1 MCFCKIEL
9 TEKYK
14 EDEQMKR
21 SISKWLSV
29 ILSLAL
35 VITSVSVYH
44 DKAKAE
50 EVSLADMIASA
61 EYNVALGKTATA
73 FPAAVEGDISRL
85 TDGVT
90 GAQDAQLHV
99 AISQAGWNYNGE
111 SYATIDLG
119 DTYDAST
126 LDKVVVQY
134 RYGTVNQT
142 IASVV
147 GRAYSVQ
154 YSVDGENF
162 TTVATTENTQLDA
175 ERMTIDEVSNVSG
188 AVRYVR
194 IYYPQTAQYGM
205 QVFEIAVLDTDKNL
219 KTSDGETVSVNT
231 ETTSKEDESGP
242 VETTEPE
249 EQDTTKVPVVTD
261 GRRHSQYMYL
271 VSVSTGKIVQIDE
284 ATKVLKANG
293 DISLLDNVEA
303 MPNTA
308 LYYTVAGT
316 DNRFPGYVA
325 LRSPYNNQSVQGQAG
340 GMVATGGNA
349 TAGWEIVK
357 LEMQSDGTIAILST
371 NGDNYVTVDTA
382 DDNKLKPNAKT
393 VGDAQKFNFVLP
405 ANYSEKPAAAEV
417 RVTDRTMDSV
427 TLNFGVA
434 SGLYTGF
441 EIYRA
446 ETEDG
451 EYTKIAEQVSNVYQ
465 DEGLE
470 AGKTYFYKVVTVA
483 EDVKSDFSEIVSAKT
498 LTSPVAAVP
507 TGLDIQYTGKD
518 ITVSW
523 EKAQY
528 ATSYVVYRST
538 GKYSEYT
545 KVGTTDTNSY
555 KDTVTDSVYNY
566 YYKVASVNA
575 DDLESDQS
583 EVVAL
588 DIKLFGDTINLYSPT
603 DDVSVI
609 NKEIKEISDEMMPAA
624 KSEFSKN
631 RYAIAFKPGTY
642 DINTI
647 NVGFYTQVLG
657 LGATPLDVSIKNIN
671 VDSCG
676 GENTLINF
684 WRGVE
689 NLSVMTG
696 KDDSEVKWG
705 TSQAAPLRR
714 MYVQGKLHFD
724 DIGKTASGGYVSDTY
739 TTGQMGSWSQQQ
751 FFVRNSVMTGGWY
764 DGCWNM
770 VFVGCE
776 NAPQNTENWGSATYQ
791 AYTNIE
797 KTEVV
802 REKPF
807 LYLDENGEYQV
818 FVPGV
823 RKDTV
828 GVSWSEENMGEGTS
842 VSIDKFYIAKAATD
856 NADTMNQALAE
867 GKSLILTPGL
877 YNIDKPLKVDNANTV
892 ILGLGLATI
901 TCTNAET
908 AIQVADVDGVSIAG
922 IIAEAGEQ
930 GSESLIE
937 MGSKDSSA
945 DHSSNPSWFSDVY
958 VRVGGYSV
966 GSCEKGIVINSNNV
980 IGDHFWLWRADHGA
994 GAKWDG
1000 SKCDTGL
1007 EVNGDNVNIYGLFC
1021 EHFQKHQT
1029 LWNGENGKMYF
1040 YQSELPY
1047 DVPTQADW
1055 MSNQGT
1061 KNGYASYKV
1070 ADHVQNH
1077 EAYGLGVYEVFIY
1090 TGEKMNLES
1099 AIEVSTGTKVF
1110 HACTNH
1116 LSGDNTNS
1124 GTITHVVNES
1134 GGSVGK
1140 GITQQGAKVGID
1152 YYPKDASVL
1161 KAQLLKTI
1169 NQYKDTEKGT
1179 AEDAV
1184 WEVFEQALKTAN
1196 DVYNNEN
1203 ADESQISK
1211 AQSDLVNAY
1220 NAVEKSKS
1228 EHTPANV
1235 STKKGVGSW
1244 WYAANDPNKDVSV
1257 LKKVGAAW
1265 VYNWGTTK
1273 EIAQKVQNENMEY
1286 VPMIW
1291 GQWDVNDSRI
1301 AELKDGKESG
1311 LYQNLLAFNEPD
1323 LSDQS
1328 NMTVEQ
1334 ALALW
1339 PKLEETGL
1347 RLGSPAGAAAEDA
1360 WVADFMEQAKEKG
1373 YRVDF
1378 LTVHVYQDFTHPD
1391 SVNQLKAALERLYAK
1406 YQIPI
1411 WITEIGNVDV
1421 STQWWGYQLYEPMSH
1436 VNAVKYITDMGNML
1450 ESLDF
1455 VERYAWFVD
1464 HSSNISG
1471 TEYTRLFDVST
1482 NELTAEGEAYK
1493 AIGKADDNPEET
1505 TPGSDETTTLEE
1517 TTPAGGETTTP
1528 EEVTTPNTGNET
1540 TTVSGENKTTTKA
1553 PGKVKR
1559 PARVKIKKVTSPKK
1573 RRIKIR
1579 LKKVTGATG
1588 YKIQISLSKKFKKAK
1603 KYKTKTYYTKKAK
1616 FIIKKK
1622 LKSKKRYYVRVKAY
1636 KLVNG
1641 KKLYSKKWSKRKK
1654 VKVK

>member
-1 MCFCKIEL
+1 
-9 TEKYK
+9 
-14 EDEQMKR
+14 MKQKL
-21 SISKWLSV
+21 SKWIAV
-29 ILSLAL
+29 ILSCAL
-35 VITSVSVYH
+35 VITSFSVHH
-44 DKAKAE
+44 DRTNAE
-50 EVSLADMIASA
+50 ELTLAAMIASA
-61 EYNVALGKTATA
+61 EYNVALGKNATA
-73 FPAAVEGDISRL
+73 YPAAVEGDISRL
-85 TDGVT
+85 TDGVL
-90 GAQDAQLHV
+90 GAQDAAIHV
-99 AISQAGWNYNGE
+99 AVSNSGWNYYDE
-111 SYATIDLG
+111 SYAAIDLG

-126 LDKVVVQY
+126 IDKIVVQY

-147 GRAYSVQ
+147 GKSYSIQ
-154 YSVDGENF
+154 YSTDGEQF
-162 TTVATTENTQLDA
+162 VTVSTTDDTQLDE
-175 ERMTIDEVSNVSG
+175 ERMTVDEVSDVTG

-194 IYYPQTAQYGM
+194 IYYPQTSQYGM
-205 QVFEIAVLDTDKNL
+205 QILEIAVLDTDKNL
-219 KTSDGETVSVNT
+219 KTTTGETISINQ
-231 ETTSKEDESGP
+231 ETTD
-242 VETTEPE
+242 PE
-249 EQDTTKVPVVTD
+249 ESESVEDTKTEEEENTTKETVVTD

-271 VSVSTGKIVQIDE
+271 VSVMTGKIVRIDE
-284 ATKVLKANG
+284 TTKVLKADG
-293 DISLLDNVEA
+293 DISLLDDIESL
-303 MPNTA
+303 PNNA

-316 DNRFPGYVA
+316 DERFPGYVA
-325 LRSPYNNQSVQGQAG
+325 LRSPYNNQSIQGQAG
-340 GMVATGGNA
+340 GMVATGGSA

-357 LEMQSDGTIAILST
+357 LEMQPDGTIAILST
-371 NGDNYVTVDTA
+371 NGDNYVTVDTE
-382 DDNKLKPNAKT
+382 DENKLKPTAKT
-393 VGDAQKFNFVLP
+393 VGEAQKFNFVLP
-405 ANYSEKPAAAEV
+405 ANYNEIPEIANVTVSE
-417 RVTDRTMDSV
+417 RTMDSI
-427 TLNFGVA
+427 TLNMDVS

-446 ETEDG
+446 ETEEG
-451 EYTKIAEQVSNVYQ
+451 EYVKIHEQVSNVYT
-465 DEGLE
+465 DKNLE

-483 EDVKSDFSEIVSAKT
+483 EDIQSDFSKTVSAKT
-498 LTSPVAAVP
+498 LTSPRAEAP
-507 TGLDIQYTGKD
+507 IGLDIQYADKD
-518 ITVSW
+518 ITISW
-523 EKAQY
+523 NKTEY
-528 ATSYVVYRST
+528 ATSYIVYRST

-545 KVGTTDTNSY
+545 KIGTTDTNSY

-566 YYKVASVNA
+566 YYKVVSVNA
-575 DDLESDQS
+575 DDLESEQS
-583 EVVAL
+583 EAIAL
-588 DIKLFGDTINLYSPT
+588 DIKLFGDTIHLYSPT
-603 DDVSVI
+603 DDVSII
-609 NKEIKEISDEMMPAA
+609 NKEIKAISDEMMPAA
-624 KSEFSKN
+624 KSEFSEN
-631 RYAIAFKPGTY
+631 RYAIAFKPGSY

-696 KDDSEVKWG
+696 QDNAEVKWG

-770 VFVGCE
+770 LFVGCE
-776 NAPQNTENWGSATYQ
+776 NAPDTTEDWASATYQ
-791 AYTNIE
+791 SYTNIE

-807 LYLDENGEYQV
+807 LYLDDNGEYQV

-823 RKDTV
+823 RKNTT
-828 GVSWSEENMGEGTS
+828 GVSWSEDNMGEGTS
-842 VSIDKFYIAKAATD
+842 ISIDQFYIAKADTD

-867 GKSLILTPGL
+867 GRSLILTPGL
-877 YNIDKPLKVDNANTV
+877 YNIDKPLKVDNPNTI

-901 TCTNAET
+901 TCTNVDT
-908 AIQVADVDGVSIAG
+908 AIKVADVDGVSIAG

-937 MGSKDSSA
+937 MGSKESSA

-994 GAKWDG
+994 GAEWNG
-1000 SKCDTGL
+1000 AKCDTGL
-1007 EVNGDNVNIYGLFC
+1007 EVNGDNVTVYGLFC
-1021 EHFQKHQT
+1021 EHFQKYQT

-1047 DVPTQADW
+1047 DVPTQSDW
-1055 MSNQGT
+1055 MSHDGT
-1061 KNGYASYKV
+1061 QNGYASYKV
-1070 ADHVQNH
+1070 ADNVENH
-1077 EAYGLGVYEVFIY
+1077 EANGLGVYEVFIY
-1090 TGEKMNLES
+1090 TGEKMNLKS
-1099 AIEVSTGTKVF
+1099 AIEVSAGTKVF

-1124 GTITHVVNES
+1124 GTVTYVVNES
-1134 GGSVGK
+1134 GSSVGK
-1140 GITQQGAKVGID
+1140 GITQQGAKVGIN
-1152 YYPKDASVL
+1152 YYPEDLNTL

-1169 NQYKDTEKGT
+1169 DQYKDTEQGV
-1179 AEDAV
+1179 AEEDV
-1184 WEVFEQALKTAN
+1184 WEAFEQALQNAHYIYN
-1196 DVYNNEN
+1196 DEE
-1203 ADESQISK
+1203 AEESQIIK
-1211 AQSDLVNAY
+1211 AQADLINAY
-1220 NAVEKSKS
+1220 NAVEESKNRN
-1228 EHTPANV
+1228 TPPSISA
-1235 STKKGVGSW
+1235 KKGVASW
-1244 WYAANDPNKDVSV
+1244 WYAANDPNLDVSI
-1257 LKKVGAAW
+1257 LNKVGASW

-1273 EIAQKVQNENMEY
+1273 EVAQKAQNENIEY
-1286 VPMIW
+1286 VPMVW
-1291 GQWDVNDSRI
+1291 GSWDVTDSKI
-1301 AELKDGKESG
+1301 IELKEGKESG

-1334 ALALW
+1334 ALELW

-1360 WVADFMEQAKEKG
+1360 WVEDFMEQAKEKG

-1391 SVNQLKAALERLYAK
+1391 SVKQLKAALERLYAK

-1421 STQWWGYQLYEPMSH
+1421 STQWWGYSLYEPMSH
-1436 VNAVKYITDMGNML
+1436 VNAAKYIADMGEML

-1464 HSSNISG
+1464 HSSNTSG
-1471 TEYTRLFDVST
+1471 TEYTRLFDIST
-1482 NELTAEGEAYK
+1482 NELTPEGEAYK
-1493 AIGKADDNPEET
+1493 VIGKADDKPEET
-1505 TPGSDETTTLEE
+1505 SSDS
-1517 TTPAGGETTTP
+1517 GGTTTP
-1528 EEVTTPNTGNET
+1528 EEVTTSDDGSET
-1540 TTVSGENKTTTKA
+1540 TRTLGEATTVSGKDKTTTKA
-1553 PGKVKR
+1553 LVKVKR

-1579 LKKVTGATG
+1579 LKKVKGATG
-1588 YKIQISLSKKFKKAK
+1588 YKIQISLNRKFKKAK
-1603 KYKTKTYYTKKAK
+1603 KYKTKTYYTKKWK

-1622 LKSKKRYYVRVKAY
+1622 LKSKKKYYIRVKAY
-1636 KLVNG
+1636 RILNG
-1641 KKLYSKKWSKRKK
+1641 KKLYSRKWSRRKK
-1654 VKVK
+1654 IKVK

>member
-1 MCFCKIEL
+1 
-9 TEKYK
+9 
-14 EDEQMKR
+14 MKKK
-21 SISKWLSV
+21 ISKWIAV

-44 DKAKAE
+44 NKTKAE
-50 EVSLADMIASA
+50 EVSLADMIANA

-73 FPAAVEGDISRL
+73 YPAAVEG
-85 TDGVT
+85 
-90 GAQDAQLHV
+90 
-99 AISQAGWNYNGE
+99 N
-111 SYATIDLG
+111 
-119 DTYDAST
+119 
-126 LDKVVVQY
+126 
-134 RYGTVNQT
+134 
-142 IASVV
+142 
-147 GRAYSVQ
+147 
-154 YSVDGENF
+154 
-162 TTVATTENTQLDA
+162 
-175 ERMTIDEVSNVSG
+175 
-188 AVRYVR
+188 
-194 IYYPQTAQYGM
+194 
-205 QVFEIAVLDTDKNL
+205 
-219 KTSDGETVSVNT
+219 
-231 ETTSKEDESGP
+231 
-242 VETTEPE
+242 
-249 EQDTTKVPVVTD
+249 TTKTPIVTD

-284 ATKVLKANG
+284 ATKVLKASG
-293 DISLLDNVEA
+293 DISLLDNVET

-325 LRSPYNNQSVQGQAG
+325 LRSPYNNQSIQGQAS
-340 GMVATGGNA
+340 GMVATGGSA

-357 LEMQSDGTIAILST
+357 LEMQADGTIAILST

-393 VGDAQKFNFVLP
+393 VGDAQKFQFVLP
-405 ANYSEKPAAAEV
+405 ANYSEKPAVAEV
-417 RVTDRTMDSV
+417 KVAEKTMDSI
-427 TLNFGVA
+427 TLNFNVA

-451 EYTKIAEQVSNVYQ
+451 AYTKIAEQVSNVYK
-465 DEGLE
+465 DESLE

-483 EDVKSDFSEIVSAKT
+483 EDVKSDFSEIASAKT
-498 LTSPVAAVP
+498 LTSPIAAVP
-507 TGLDIQYTGKD
+507 TGLDIQYTGKE

-555 KDTVTDSVYNY
+555 QDTVTDSVYNY
-566 YYKVASVNA
+566 YYKVVSVNA
-575 DDLESDQS
+575 DGLESEQS
-583 EVVAL
+583 EAIAL

-624 KSEFSKN
+624 KSEFSKH

-657 LGATPLDVSIKNIN
+657 LGATPLDVSVKNIN

-684 WRGVE
+684 WRGAE

-776 NAPQNTENWGSATYQ
+776 NAPQTTENWGNTTYQ

-818 FVPGV
+818 FIPGV

-828 GVSWSEENMGEGTS
+828 GVSWSKDNMGEGTS
-842 VSIDKFYIAKAATD
+842 VSIDKFYIAKAAID

-945 DHSSNPSWFSDVY
+945 DHSNNPSWFSDVY
-958 VRVGGYSV
+958 VRVGGHSV

-1000 SKCDTGL
+1000 AKCDTGL
-1007 EVNGDNVNIYGLFC
+1007 EVNGDNVNVYGLFC

-1047 DVPTQADW
+1047 DVPVQAEW
-1055 MSNQGT
+1055 MSNHGT

-1070 ADHVQNH
+1070 ADQVQNH

-1099 AIEVSTGTKVF
+1099 AIEVSAGTKVF

-1152 YYPKDASVL
+1152 YYP
-1161 KAQLLKTI
+1161 
-1169 NQYKDTEKGT
+1169 
-1179 AEDAV
+1179 EDAK
-1184 WEVFEQALKTAN
+1184 EVN
-1196 DVYNNEN
+1196 P
-1203 ADESQISK
+1203 SI
-1211 AQSDLVNAY
+1211 
-1220 NAVEKSKS
+1220 
-1228 EHTPANV
+1228 
-1235 STKKGVGSW
+1235 KKGVGSW
-1244 WYAANDPNKDVSV
+1244 WYAANDPNKNVSV
-1257 LKKVGAAW
+1257 LKKVGASW
-1265 VYNWGTTK
+1265 IYNWGTTK
-1273 EIAQKVQNENMEY
+1273 EIAQKAQNETMEY

-1301 AELKDGKESG
+1301 TELKEGKESG
-1311 LYQNLLAFNEPD
+1311 LYKNLLAFNEPD

-1328 NMTVEQ
+1328 NMTVEK
-1334 ALALW
+1334 ALELW

-1347 RLGSPAGAAAEDA
+1347 RLGSPAGAAVEDA
-1360 WVADFMEQAKEKG
+1360 WVEDFMKQAKEKG

-1493 AIGKADDNPEET
+1493 AIGKAEDKLEET
-1505 TPGSDETTTLEE
+1505 TPGSGETTTPEE
-1517 TTPAGGETTTP
+1517 VTTPAGGETTTP
-1528 EEVTTPNTGNET
+1528 EEVTTPNTGSET
-1540 TTVSGENKTTTKA
+1540 TTVSGGNGTTTQA
-1553 PGKVKR
+1553 TVKVKR

-1579 LKKVTGATG
+1579 LKKVMGATG

-1636 KLVNG
+1636 KIVNG

>member
-1 MCFCKIEL
+1 
-9 TEKYK
+9 
-14 EDEQMKR
+14 MKKK
-21 SISKWLSV
+21 ISKLIAV

-35 VITSVSVYH
+35 VITSFSIYH
-44 DKAKAE
+44 DKTNAE
-50 EVSLADMIASA
+50 EVSLAEMIAST
-61 EYNVALGKTATA
+61 EYNVALNKQAA
-73 FPAAVEGDISRL
+73 AYPEAVEGDISRL
-85 TDGVT
+85 TDGVL
-90 GAQDAQLHV
+90 GAQDA
-99 AISQAGWNYNGE
+99 AIQVTISKQGWNYNEE

-147 GRAYSVQ
+147 GRTYSVQ
-154 YSVDGENF
+154 YSVDGKNF
-162 TTVATTENTQLDA
+162 TTVAQRENTQLNE
-175 ERMTIDEVSNVSG
+175 ERMTIDDVSNVSG

-194 IYYPQTAQYGM
+194 IYYPQTPQYGM
-205 QVFEIAVLDTDKNL
+205 QILEIAVLDTDKDL
-219 KTSDGETVSVNT
+219 KTSDGETVSINPQ
-231 ETTSKEDESGP
+231 ETTSKEDSSKP
-242 VETTEPE
+242 VETTGEKEP
-249 EQDTTKVPVVTD
+249 DTTKVPVETD

-271 VSVSTGKIVQIDE
+271 VSVSTGKVVQIDE

-293 DISLLDNVEA
+293 DISLLADVEA
-303 MPNTA
+303 MPNSA

-325 LRSPYNNQSVQGQAG
+325 LRSPYNNQSIQGQAS

-371 NGDNYVTVDTA
+371 NGDNYVTVDTT
-382 DDNKLKPNAKT
+382 DDNKLKPNSKT
-393 VGDAQKFNFVLP
+393 VGDAQKFKFVLP
-405 ANYSEKPAAAEV
+405 VNYSEKPAEAEV
-417 RVTDRTMDSV
+417 AVAERTMDSV
-427 TLNFGVA
+427 TLKLNVS

-446 ETEDG
+446 DSEDG
-451 EYTKIAEQVSNVYQ
+451 EYTKVSEQVSNIYK
-465 DEGLE
+465 DEGLD

-483 EDVKSDFSEIVSAKT
+483 EDVKSDFSEIVRAKT
-498 LTSPVAAVP
+498 LTSPMAAVP
-507 TGLDIQYTGKD
+507 TGLDIQYTGKE

-528 ATSYVVYRST
+528 AASYIVYRST

-566 YYKVASVNA
+566 YYKIVSVNA
-575 DDLESDQS
+575 DDLESEQS
-583 EVVAL
+583 EAMAL

-609 NKEIKEISDEMMPAA
+609 NKEIKAISDEMMPAA
-624 KSEFSKN
+624 KSEFSEN
-631 RYAIAFKPGTY
+631 RYAIAFKPGAY

-696 KDDSEVKWG
+696 KDDAEVKWG

-770 VFVGCE
+770 VFVGCK
-776 NAPQNTENWGSATYQ
+776 NAPQTTENWGDATYQ
-791 AYTNIE
+791 SYTNIE

-828 GVSWSEENMGEGTS
+828 GVSWSENNIGEGTS
-842 VSIDKFYIAKAATD
+842 VSIDKFYIAKADTD

-867 GKSLILTPGL
+867 GKNLILTPGL
-877 YNIDKPLKVDNANTV
+877 YNIDKPLRVDNANTI

-901 TCTNAET
+901 TCTNEDT
-908 AIQVADVDGVSIAG
+908 AIKVADVDGVSIAG
-922 IIAEAGEQ
+922 IIAEAGQ
-930 GSESLIE
+930 PGSKSLIE
-937 MGSKDSSA
+937 MGNEDSSA

-1000 SKCDTGL
+1000 AKCDTGL
-1007 EVNGDNVNIYGLFC
+1007 EVNGDNVNVYGLFC

-1029 LWNGENGKMYF
+1029 VWNGENGKMYF

-1047 DVPTQADW
+1047 DVPTQAEW
-1055 MSNQGT
+1055 MSNNGA

-1070 ADHVQNH
+1070 ADYVQNH

-1090 TGEKMNLES
+1090 TGEKMNLAS
-1099 AIEVSTGTKVF
+1099 AIEVSAGTKVF

-1116 LSGDNTNS
+1116 LSGDNTKS
-1124 GTITHVVNES
+1124 GTITHVVNET

-1152 YYPKDASVL
+1152 YYPEDASVL

-1179 AEDAV
+1179 AEDTV
-1184 WEVFEQALKTAN
+1184 WEKFEQALKDAN
-1196 DVYNNEN
+1196 DVYNDDN

-1211 AQSDLVNAY
+1211 AQSGLVNAY

-1228 EHTPANV
+1228 ENTPASV
-1235 STKKGVGSW
+1235 STKKGVASW

-1257 LKKVGAAW
+1257 LKKVGTSW

-1273 EIAQKVQNENMEY
+1273 EIAQKAQNENIEY
-1286 VPMIW
+1286 VPMLW
-1291 GQWDVNDSRI
+1291 GQWDVSDSKI
-1301 AELKDGKESG
+1301 AELKEGKENG
-1311 LYQNLLAFNEPD
+1311 LYKNLLAFNEPD

-1328 NMTVEQ
+1328 NMTVEK
-1334 ALALW
+1334 ALELW
-1339 PKLEETGL
+1339 PRLEETGL

-1360 WVADFMEQAKEKG
+1360 WVADFMEKAKEKG

-1378 LTVHVYQDFTHPD
+1378 LTVHVYQDFTHPE

-1450 ESLDF
+1450 ESLNF
-1455 VERYAWFVD
+1455 VERYSWFVD
-1464 HSSNISG
+1464 YSSNITG

-1482 NELTAEGEAYK
+1482 NELTLEGEAYK
-1493 AIGKADDNPEET
+1493 TIGKADDKPI
-1505 TPGSDETTTLEE
+1505 ETTT
-1517 TTPAGGETTTP
+1517 PASETTTP
-1528 EEVTTPNTGNET
+1528 EEVTTPDTASET
-1540 TTVSGENKTTTKA
+1540 TTPEEVTTPDTGSETTTADGVTTKVSDDDKVITKA
-1553 PGKVKR
+1553 PTNVKR

-1579 LKKVTGATG
+1579 LKKVTGAKG
-1588 YKIQISLSKKFKKAK
+1588 YKIQISLSKKFKNGK
-1603 KYKTKTYYTKKAK
+1603 KYKTKTYYTKKLK

-1622 LKSKKRYYVRVKAY
+1622 LISKKRYYVRVKAY
-1636 KLVNG
+1636 KLVKG
-1641 KKLYSKKWSKRKK
+1641 KKFYSRKWSKRKK
-1654 VKVK
+1654 IKLK

>member
-1 MCFCKIEL
+1 
-9 TEKYK
+9 
-14 EDEQMKR
+14 MKKG
-21 SISKWLSV
+21 ISKFIAV

-44 DKAKAE
+44 DK
-50 EVSLADMIASA
+50 
-61 EYNVALGKTATA
+61 T
-73 FPAAVEGDISRL
+73 
-85 TDGVT
+85 
-90 GAQDAQLHV
+90 
-99 AISQAGWNYNGE
+99 
-111 SYATIDLG
+111 
-119 DTYDAST
+119 
-126 LDKVVVQY
+126 
-134 RYGTVNQT
+134 
-142 IASVV
+142 
-147 GRAYSVQ
+147 
-154 YSVDGENF
+154 
-162 TTVATTENTQLDA
+162 
-175 ERMTIDEVSNVSG
+175 
-188 AVRYVR
+188 
-194 IYYPQTAQYGM
+194 
-205 QVFEIAVLDTDKNL
+205 
-219 KTSDGETVSVNT
+219 
-231 ETTSKEDESGP
+231 
-242 VETTEPE
+242 
-249 EQDTTKVPVVTD
+249 
-261 GRRHSQYMYL
+261 
-271 VSVSTGKIVQIDE
+271 
-284 ATKVLKANG
+284 
-293 DISLLDNVEA
+293 
-303 MPNTA
+303 
-308 LYYTVAGT
+308 
-316 DNRFPGYVA
+316 
-325 LRSPYNNQSVQGQAG
+325 
-340 GMVATGGNA
+340 
-349 TAGWEIVK
+349 
-357 LEMQSDGTIAILST
+357 
-371 NGDNYVTVDTA
+371 
-382 DDNKLKPNAKT
+382 NAKM
-393 VGDAQKFNFVLP
+393 
-405 ANYSEKPAAAEV
+405 
-417 RVTDRTMDSV
+417 R
-427 TLNFGVA
+427 
-434 SGLYTGF
+434 
-441 EIYRA
+441 
-446 ETEDG
+446 
-451 EYTKIAEQVSNVYQ
+451 
-465 DEGLE
+465 
-470 AGKTYFYKVVTVA
+470 
-483 EDVKSDFSEIVSAKT
+483 
-498 LTSPVAAVP
+498 TSPMAAVP
-507 TGLDIQYTGKD
+507 TGLDIQHTGKD

-523 EKAQY
+523 EKAEY
-528 ATSYVVYRST
+528 ATSYIVYRST

-566 YYKVASVNA
+566 YYKVVSVNA
-575 DDLESDQS
+575 DDLESEQS
-583 EVVAL
+583 EAMAL

-609 NKEIKEISDEMMPAA
+609 NKEIKAISDEMMPAA

-631 RYAIAFKPGTY
+631 RYAIAFKPGAY

-696 KDDSEVKWG
+696 KDDAEVKWG

-751 FFVRNSVMTGGWY
+751 FFVRNSMMTDGWY

-776 NAPQNTENWGSATYQ
+776 NAPQTTENWGSATYQ
-791 AYTNIE
+791 SYTNIE
-797 KTEVV
+797 KTEIV

-823 RKDTV
+823 RKDAV
-828 GVSWSEENMGEGTS
+828 GVSWSENNMGEGSS

-877 YNIDKPLKVDNANTV
+877 YNIDKPLKVDNANTI

-901 TCTNAET
+901 TCTNEDT
-908 AIQVADVDGVSIAG
+908 AIKVADVDGVSIAG
-922 IIAEAGEQ
+922 IIAEAGQ
-930 GSESLIE
+930 SGSESLIE
-937 MGSKDSSA
+937 MGSKDASA
-945 DHSSNPSWFSDVY
+945 NHSSNPSWFSDVY

-1000 SKCDTGL
+1000 AKCDTGL
-1007 EVNGDNVNIYGLFC
+1007 EVNGDNVNVYGLFC

-1029 LWNGENGKMYF
+1029 LWNGENSKMYF

-1055 MSNQGT
+1055 MSHDGT
-1061 KNGYASYKV
+1061 KNGFASYKV
-1070 ADHVQNH
+1070 ADHVEKH
-1077 EAYGLGVYEVFIY
+1077 EAFGLGVYEVFIY

-1099 AIEVSTGTKVF
+1099 AIEVSAGTKVF

-1152 YYPKDASVL
+1152 YYP
-1161 KAQLLKTI
+1161 
-1169 NQYKDTEKGT
+1169 
-1179 AEDAV
+1179 EDA
-1184 WEVFEQALKTAN
+1184 K
-1196 DVYNNEN
+1196 D
-1203 ADESQISK
+1203 D
-1211 AQSDLVNAY
+1211 
-1220 NAVEKSKS
+1220 
-1228 EHTPANV
+1228 TPV
-1235 STKKGVGSW
+1235 GESTKKGVASW

-1257 LKKVGAAW
+1257 LKKVGTSW

-1273 EIAQKVQNENMEY
+1273 EIAQKAQNEDIEY
-1286 VPMIW
+1286 VPMVW
-1291 GQWDVNDSRI
+1291 GSWDVNDSKM
-1301 AELKDGKESG
+1301 AELKEGKESG
-1311 LYQNLLAFNEPD
+1311 LYKNLLAFNEPD

-1334 ALALW
+1334 ALELW

-1360 WVADFMEQAKEKG
+1360 WVADFMEKAKEKG

-1378 LTVHVYQDFTHPD
+1378 LTVHVYQDFTHPQ

-1436 VNAVKYITDMGNML
+1436 VNAAKYITEMGNML

-1455 VERYAWFVD
+1455 VERYSWFVD
-1464 HSSNISG
+1464 HSSNTSG

-1482 NELTAEGEAYK
+1482 NELTPEGEAYK
-1493 AIGKADDNPEET
+1493 AIGKTDDKPVET
-1505 TPGSDETTTLEE
+1505 TTSGSDETT
-1517 TTPAGGETTTP
+1517 AP
-1528 EEVTTPNTGNET
+1528 EEVTTPNTGGKT
-1540 TTVSGENKTTTKA
+1540 TTSGSETTKA
-1553 PGKVKR
+1553 PSGDKITTKAPVSVKR
-1559 PARVKIKKVTSPKK
+1559 PARVKIKKVRSPKK

-1579 LKKVTGATG
+1579 LKKVTGAKG
-1588 YKIQISLSKKFKKAK
+1588 YKIQISLSKKFKKGK
-1603 KYKTKTYYTKKAK
+1603 KYKTKTYYTKKLK

-1622 LKSKKRYYVRVKAY
+1622 LKSKKRYYVRIKAY

-1654 VKVK
+1654 IKIK

>member
-1 MCFCKIEL
+1 
-9 TEKYK
+9 
-14 EDEQMKR
+14 MKKK
-21 SISKWLSV
+21 ISKLVAV

-35 VITSVSVYH
+35 VVTSASVYH
-44 DKAKAE
+44 AKTNAE
-50 EVSLADMIASA
+50 EVSLAEMIAST
-61 EYNVALGKTATA
+61 EYNVALGKEAA
-73 FPAAVEGDISRL
+73 AYPAAVEGEVSRL
-85 TDGVT
+85 TDGVL
-90 GAQDAQLHV
+90 GAQDAAIHV
-99 AISQAGWNYNGE
+99 SISKAGFNYYEE

-126 LDKVVVQY
+126 LEKVVVQY

-147 GRAYSVQ
+147 GKTYSVQ

-162 TTVATTENTQLDA
+162 TTVATTENTQLDE
-175 ERMTIDEVSNVSG
+175 ERMTIDDVSNVSG

-194 IYYPQTAQYGM
+194 IYYPQTSQYGM
-205 QVFEIAVLDTDKNL
+205 QVLEAAVLDTDKDL
-219 KTSDGETVSVNT
+219 KTSDGETVSVNQ
-231 ETTSKEDESGP
+231 ETTSKQEESKP
-242 VETTEPE
+242 VETTKTE
-249 EQDTTKVPVVTD
+249 ESDTTKTPVVTD

-271 VSVSTGKIVQIDE
+271 VSVSTGKVVQIDE
-284 ATKVLKANG
+284 ASKVLKANG
-293 DISLLDNVEA
+293 DISLLDDVEA
-303 MPNTA
+303 LPNTA
-308 LYYTVAGT
+308 LYYTVPGT
-316 DNRFPGYVA
+316 DNRFEGYVA
-325 LRSPYNNQSVQGQAG
+325 LRSPYNNQSIQGQAG

-357 LEMQSDGTIAILST
+357 LEMQPDGTIAILST

-382 DDNKLKPNAKT
+382 DDNKLKPNSKT

-405 ANYSEKPAAAEV
+405 ANYSEKPEVAEV
-417 RVTDRTMDSV
+417 SVSERTMDSV
-427 TLNFGVA
+427 TLQLNVS
-434 SGLYTGF
+434 SGLYTAF
-441 EIYRA
+441 EIYRS
-446 ETEDG
+446 ETEKG
-451 EYTKIAEQVSNVYQ
+451 EYIKVAEQVSNMYK
-465 DEGLE
+465 DEGLD
-470 AGKTYFYKVVTVA
+470 AGKTYFYKAVTVA
-483 EDVKSDFSEIVSAKT
+483 EDVKSDFSAVTSAKT
-498 LTSPVAAVP
+498 LTSPMAAVP
-507 TGLDIQYTGKD
+507 TGLDIQYTEKD

-523 EKAQY
+523 DEAQY
-528 ATSYVVYRST
+528 ATSYIVYRST

-555 KDTVTDSVYNY
+555 KDTVKDSVYNY
-566 YYKVASVNA
+566 YYKIVSVNA
-575 DDLESDQS
+575 DDLESEQS
-583 EVVAL
+583 EAVSL

-631 RYAIAFKPGTY
+631 RYAIAFKPGAY
-642 DINTI
+642 NINTI

-657 LGATPLDVSIKNIN
+657 LGATPLDVSIKGIN

-689 NLSVMTG
+689 NLSIMTG
-696 KDDSEVKWG
+696 KDDAEVKWG

-751 FFVRNSVMTGGWY
+751 FFVRNSSITGGWY

-776 NAPQNTENWGSATYQ
+776 NAPQTTENWGSATYQ
-791 AYTNIE
+791 SYTNIE
-797 KTEVV
+797 KTEIV

-807 LYLDENGEYQV
+807 LYLDDNGEYQV

-823 RKDTV
+823 RKNAV
-828 GVSWSEENMGEGTS
+828 GVSWSENNMGEGTS
-842 VSIDKFYIAKAATD
+842 ISIDNFYIAKADTD
-856 NADTMNQALAE
+856 NADTMNKALAE

-877 YNIDKPLKVDNANTV
+877 YNIDKPLKVENANTI

-901 TCTNAET
+901 TCTNADT

-922 IIAEAGEQ
+922 IIAEAGEP

-937 MGSKDSSA
+937 MGDKDSSA
-945 DHSSNPSWFSDVY
+945 DHSNNPSWFSDVY

-1000 SKCDTGL
+1000 AKCDTGL
-1007 EVNGDNVNIYGLFC
+1007 EVNGDNVNVYGLFC

-1029 LWNGENGKMYF
+1029 IWNGENGKMYF

-1047 DVPTQADW
+1047 DVPTQAEW
-1055 MSNQGT
+1055 MSNNGT

-1070 ADHVQNH
+1070 ADHVQSH

-1090 TGEKMNLES
+1090 TGEKMNLAS
-1099 AIEVSTGTKVF
+1099 AIEVSSGTKVF

-1116 LSGDNTNS
+1116 LSGDNTKS

-1152 YYPKDASVL
+1152 YYPEDASVL
-1161 KAQLLKTI
+1161 KTQLLKTI
-1169 NQYKDTEKGT
+1169 NQYKDTEKGS
-1179 AEDAV
+1179 AEDTV
-1184 WEVFEQALKTAN
+1184 WNMFKQALKKAN
-1196 DVYNNEN
+1196 DVYNNDN
-1203 ADESQISK
+1203 ADESEISK
-1211 AQSDLVNAY
+1211 AQSDLVKAY
-1220 NAVEKSKS
+1220 NEVEKSKN
-1228 EHTPANV
+1228 EHTPASV
-1235 STKKGVGSW
+1235 STKKGVASW

-1257 LKKVGAAW
+1257 LKKVGTSW

-1273 EIAQKVQNENMEY
+1273 EIAQKAQNSGMEY

-1291 GQWDVNDSRI
+1291 GQWDVNDSKI
-1301 AELKDGKESG
+1301 AELKEGKESG
-1311 LYQNLLAFNEPD
+1311 LYKNLLAFNEPD

-1334 ALALW
+1334 ALQLW

-1360 WVADFMEQAKEKG
+1360 WVADFMEKAKEKG

-1378 LTVHVYQDFTHPD
+1378 LTVHVYQDFTHPE

-1436 VNAVKYITDMGNML
+1436 TNATKYITEMGNML
-1450 ESLDF
+1450 ESLEF
-1455 VERYAWFVD
+1455 VERYSWFVD

-1482 NELTAEGEAYK
+1482 NELTPEGEAYK
-1493 AIGKADDNPEET
+1493 AIGKADDKPV
-1505 TPGSDETTTLEE
+1505 ETTT
-1517 TTPAGGETTTP
+1517 PDSGETTTP
-1528 EEVTTPNTGNET
+1528 EEITTPNTGGET
-1540 TTVSGENKTTTKA
+1540 TKINGETTKMPDGDKVTTKA
-1553 PGKVKR
+1553 PVNVKR

-1573 RRIKIR
+1573 RRVKIR

-1588 YKIQISLSKKFKKAK
+1588 YKIQISLSKKFKKGK
-1603 KYKTKTYYTKKAK
+1603 KYKTKTYYTKKLK

-1654 VKVK
+1654 IKVK

>member
-1 MCFCKIEL
+1 
-9 TEKYK
+9 
-14 EDEQMKR
+14 MKNK
-21 SISKWLSV
+21 ISKLIAV

-35 VITSVSVYH
+35 VVTSISVYH
-44 DKAKAE
+44 DKTNAE
-50 EVSLADMIASA
+50 ETSLADMIASA
-61 EYNVALGKTATA
+61 EYNVVLNKQSTAY
-73 FPAAVEGDISRL
+73 PAAVEGDLSRL
-85 TDGVT
+85 TDGVL
-90 GAQDAQLHV
+90 GAQDA
-99 AISQAGWNYNGE
+99 AIQVTISKQGWNYNEE

-126 LDKVVVQY
+126 IDKVVVQY

-147 GRAYSVQ
+147 GRPYSVQ

-162 TTVATTENTQLDA
+162 TTVAERENTQLDE
-175 ERMTIDEVSNVSG
+175 ERMTIDDVSNVSG

-194 IYYPQTAQYGM
+194 IYYPQTPQYGM
-205 QVFEIAVLDTDKNL
+205 QILEAAVLDTDKDL
-219 KTSDGETVSVNT
+219 KTSDGETVSVNQ
-231 ETTSKEDESGP
+231 ETTSKEDESKP
-242 VETTEPE
+242 IETTKTEEP
-249 EQDTTKVPVVTD
+249 DTTKTPIVTD

-271 VSVSTGKIVQIDE
+271 VSVSTGKVVQIDE

-293 DISLLDNVEA
+293 DISLLDDVEA
-303 MPNTA
+303 MPNSA
-308 LYYTVAGT
+308 LYYTAAGT

-325 LRSPYNNQSVQGQAG
+325 LRSPYNNQSVQGQAS

-371 NGDNYVTVDTA
+371 NGDNYVTVDTT
-382 DDNKLKPNAKT
+382 DDNKLKPNSKT
-393 VGDAQKFNFVLP
+393 VGDAQKFKFVLP
-405 ANYSEKPAAAEV
+405 ANYSEKPEAAEV
-417 RVTDRTMDSV
+417 VVSERTMDSV
-427 TLNFGVA
+427 TLQLNVS

-446 ETEDG
+446 DAEDG
-451 EYTKIAEQVSNVYQ
+451 EYTKVSEQVLNMYK
-465 DEGLE
+465 DEGLD

-483 EDVKSDFSEIVSAKT
+483 EDVKSDFSEVLRAKT
-498 LTSPVAAVP
+498 LTSPMAAVP

-528 ATSYVVYRST
+528 ATSYIVYRST

-545 KVGTTDTNSY
+545 KIGTTDTNSY

-566 YYKVASVNA
+566 YYKVVAVNA
-575 DDLESDQS
+575 DDLESEQS
-583 EVVAL
+583 EAVAL

-609 NKEIKEISDEMMPAA
+609 NKEIKAISDEMMPAA
-624 KSEFSKN
+624 KSEFSEN
-631 RYAIAFKPGTY
+631 RYAIAFKPGVY

-696 KDDSEVKWG
+696 KDDAEVKWG

-776 NAPQNTENWGSATYQ
+776 NAPQTTENWGSATYQ
-791 AYTNIE
+791 SYTNIE
-797 KTEVV
+797 KTEIV

-807 LYLDENGEYQV
+807 LYLDDNGEYQV
-818 FVPGV
+818 FVPGI
-823 RKDTV
+823 RKDSA
-828 GVSWSEENMGEGTS
+828 GISWSENNMGEGTS
-842 VSIDKFYIAKAATD
+842 VSIDKFYIAKAETD

-867 GKSLILTPGL
+867 GKNLILTPGL
-877 YNIDKPLKVDNANTV
+877 YDIDSPLKVDNADTI

-901 TCTNAET
+901 TCTNEET
-908 AIQVADVDGVSIAG
+908 AIKVADVDGVSIAG
-922 IIAEAGEQ
+922 IIAEAGQ
-930 GSESLIE
+930 PGSKSLIE
-937 MGSKDSSA
+937 MGSEDSSA

-1000 SKCDTGL
+1000 AKCDTGL
-1007 EVNGDNVNIYGLFC
+1007 EVNGDNVNVYGLFC

-1029 LWNGENGKMYF
+1029 VWNGENGKMYF

-1047 DVPTQADW
+1047 DVPTQAEW
-1055 MSNQGT
+1055 MSNNGT
-1061 KNGYASYKV
+1061 KNGFASYKV
-1070 ADHVQNH
+1070 ADYVQNH

-1090 TGEKMNLES
+1090 TGEKMNLAS
-1099 AIEVSTGTKVF
+1099 AIEVSAGTKVF

-1124 GTITHVVNES
+1124 GTITHVVNET

-1152 YYPKDASVL
+1152 YYPEDASV
-1161 KAQLLKTI
+1161 
-1169 NQYKDTEKGT
+1169 E
-1179 AEDAV
+1179 
-1184 WEVFEQALKTAN
+1184 
-1196 DVYNNEN
+1196 
-1203 ADESQISK
+1203 
-1211 AQSDLVNAY
+1211 
-1220 NAVEKSKS
+1220 
-1228 EHTPANV
+1228 TPASV
-1235 STKKGVGSW
+1235 STKKGVASW

-1257 LKKVGAAW
+1257 LKKVGTSW

-1273 EIAQKVQNENMEY
+1273 ETAQKAQNENIEY

-1291 GQWDVNDSRI
+1291 GQWDVNDSKI
-1301 AELKDGKESG
+1301 AELKEGKESG
-1311 LYQNLLAFNEPD
+1311 LYKNLLAFNEPD

-1328 NMTVEQ
+1328 NMTVEK
-1334 ALALW
+1334 ALELW

-1360 WVADFMEQAKEKG
+1360 WVAEFMEKAKEKG

-1378 LTVHVYQDFTHPD
+1378 LTVHVYQDFTHPE

-1421 STQWWGYQLYEPMSH
+1421 STQWWGYKLYEPMSH
-1436 VNAVKYITDMGNML
+1436 VNATKYITDMGNML

-1455 VERYAWFVD
+1455 VERYSWFVD
-1464 HSSNISG
+1464 HSSNTSG

-1482 NELTAEGEAYK
+1482 NELTPEGEAYK
-1493 AIGKADDNPEET
+1493 AIRKADDKPIET
-1505 TPGSDETTTLEE
+1505 TIPGTD
-1517 TTPAGGETTTP
+1517 ETTTP
-1528 EEVTTPNTGNET
+1528 EEVTTPNISGET
-1540 TTVSGENKTTTKA
+1540 TTAGGETTKA
-1553 PGKVKR
+1553 SGGDKVTTTAPTNVKR

-1573 RRIKIR
+1573 RRVKIR
-1579 LKKVTGATG
+1579 LKKVTGAVG
-1588 YKIQISLSKKFKKAK
+1588 YKIQISLSKKFKKGK
-1603 KYKTKTYYTKKAK
+1603 KYKTKTYYTKKLK

-1636 KLVNG
+1636 KLVKG
-1641 KKLYSKKWSKRKK
+1641 KKLYSRKWSKRKK
-1654 VKVK
+1654 IKIK

>member
-1 MCFCKIEL
+1 
-9 TEKYK
+9 
-14 EDEQMKR
+14 MKKK
-21 SISKWLSV
+21 ISKLIAV

-35 VITSVSVYH
+35 VITSISVYH
-44 DKAKAE
+44 DRTNAE
-50 EVSLADMIASA
+50 ETSLTDMIASA
-61 EYNVALGKTATA
+61 EYNVALNKQAA
-73 FPAAVEGDISRL
+73 AYPAAVEGDISRL
-85 TDGVT
+85 TDGVL
-90 GAQDAQLHV
+90 GAQDAAIHV
-99 AISQAGWNYNGE
+99 TISKQGWNYNEE

-147 GRAYSVQ
+147 GRPYSVQ

-162 TTVATTENTQLDA
+162 TTVSEKENTQLDE
-175 ERMTIDEVSNVSG
+175 ERMTIDDVSNVSG
-188 AVRYVR
+188 AVRYIR
-194 IYYPQTAQYGM
+194 IYYPQTPQYGM
-205 QVFEIAVLDTDKNL
+205 QILEIAVLDTDKNL
-219 KTSDGETVSVNT
+219 KTSDGETISINPE
-231 ETTSKEDESGP
+231 ETTSKEDSSNP
-242 VETTEPE
+242 VETTVEKEP
-249 EQDTTKVPVVTD
+249 DTTKTPVETD

-271 VSVSTGKIVQIDE
+271 VSVSTGKVVQIDE
-284 ATKVLKANG
+284 ASKVLKANG
-293 DISLLDNVEA
+293 DISLLDDVEA

-308 LYYTVAGT
+308 LYYTVTAT

-325 LRSPYNNQSVQGQAG
+325 LRSPYNNQSVQGQAS

-357 LEMQSDGTIAILST
+357 LEIQSDGTIAILST

-382 DDNKLKPNAKT
+382 DDNKLKPNSKT
-393 VGDAQKFNFVLP
+393 VGDAQKFKFVLP
-405 ANYSEKPAAAEV
+405 ANYSEKPEAAEV
-417 RVTDRTMDSV
+417 VVSERTMDSV
-427 TLNFGVA
+427 TLQLNVS

-446 ETEDG
+446 DAEDG
-451 EYTKIAEQVSNVYQ
+451 EYTKVSEQVSNMYK
-465 DEGLE
+465 DEGLD
-470 AGKTYFYKVVTVA
+470 AGKTFFYKVVTVA
-483 EDVKSDFSEIVSAKT
+483 EDVKSDFSEVVRAKT
-498 LTSPVAAVP
+498 LTSPMAAVP

-528 ATSYVVYRST
+528 AASYIVYRST

-566 YYKVASVNA
+566 YYKIVSVNA
-575 DDLESDQS
+575 DDLESEQS
-583 EVVAL
+583 EAVAL

-609 NKEIKEISDEMMPAA
+609 NKEIKAISDEMMPAA
-624 KSEFSKN
+624 KSEFSEN
-631 RYAIAFKPGTY
+631 RYAIAFKPGVY

-696 KDDSEVKWG
+696 KDDAEVKWG

-770 VFVGCE
+770 VFVGCK
-776 NAPQNTENWGSATYQ
+776 NAPQTTENWGSATYQ
-791 AYTNIE
+791 SYTNIE
-797 KTEVV
+797 KTEIV

-807 LYLDENGEYQV
+807 LYLDDNGEYQV
-818 FVPGV
+818 FVPGI
-823 RKDTV
+823 RKDSA
-828 GVSWSEENMGEGTS
+828 GISWSENNMGEGTS
-842 VSIDKFYIAKAATD
+842 VSIDKFYIAKADSD
-856 NADTMNQALAE
+856 NADTMNQALTE
-867 GKSLILTPGL
+867 GKNLILTPGL
-877 YNIDKPLKVDNANTV
+877 YNIDKPLQVDNANTI

-901 TCTNAET
+901 TCTNEDT
-908 AIQVADVDGVSIAG
+908 AIKVADVDGVSIAG
-922 IIAEAGEQ
+922 IIAEAGQ
-930 GSESLIE
+930 PGSKSLIE
-937 MGSKDSSA
+937 MGSGDSSA

-1000 SKCDTGL
+1000 AKCDTGL
-1007 EVNGDNVNIYGLFC
+1007 EVNGDNVNVYGLFC

-1047 DVPTQADW
+1047 DVPTQAEW
-1055 MSNQGT
+1055 MSNNGT
-1061 KNGYASYKV
+1061 KNGFASYKV
-1070 ADHVQNH
+1070 ADNVEKH

-1090 TGEKMNLES
+1090 TGEKMNLAS
-1099 AIEVSTGTKVF
+1099 AIEVSAGTKVF

-1116 LSGDNTNS
+1116 LSGDNTKS

-1152 YYPKDASVL
+1152 YYPEDASVL

-1184 WEVFEQALKTAN
+1184 WEAFEQALKDAN
-1196 DVYNNEN
+1196 DVYNDEN

-1211 AQSDLVNAY
+1211 AQSGLVNAY

-1228 EHTPANV
+1228 EHTPASV
-1235 STKKGVGSW
+1235 SAKKGVASW

-1257 LKKVGAAW
+1257 LKKVGTSW

-1273 EIAQKVQNENMEY
+1273 EIAQKAQNENIEY

-1291 GQWDVNDSRI
+1291 GQWDVNDSKI
-1301 AELKDGKESG
+1301 TELKEGKESG
-1311 LYQNLLAFNEPD
+1311 LYKNLLAFNEPD

-1328 NMTVEQ
+1328 NMTVEK
-1334 ALALW
+1334 ALELW

-1360 WVADFMEQAKEKG
+1360 WVADFMEKAKEKG

-1378 LTVHVYQDFTHPD
+1378 LTVHVYQDFTHPE

-1421 STQWWGYQLYEPMSH
+1421 STQWWGYKLYEPMSH
-1436 VNAVKYITDMGNML
+1436 ANAVKYITEMGNML

-1455 VERYAWFVD
+1455 VERYSWFVD
-1464 HSSNISG
+1464 HSSNTSV

-1482 NELTAEGEAYK
+1482 NELTPEGEAYK
-1493 AIGKADDNPEET
+1493 AIGKAEDKPI
-1505 TPGSDETTTLEE
+1505 ETTTPDES
-1517 TTPAGGETTTP
+1517 ETTTP
-1528 EEVTTPNTGNET
+1528 EEVTTPDTSGET
-1540 TTVSGENKTTTKA
+1540 TTAGGETTKE
-1553 PGKVKR
+1553 PSGDKITTKISVSVKR
-1559 PARVKIKKVTSPKK
+1559 PARVKIKKATSPKK
-1573 RRIKIR
+1573 RRVKIR
-1579 LKKVTGATG
+1579 LKKVTGAVG
-1588 YKIQISLSKKFKKAK
+1588 YKIQISLSKKFKKGK
-1603 KYKTKTYYTKKAK
+1603 KYKTKTYYTKKVK

-1636 KLVNG
+1636 KLVKG
-1641 KKLYSKKWSKRKK
+1641 KKLYSRKWSKRKK
-1654 VKVK
+1654 IKIK

>member
-1 MCFCKIEL
+1 MKKKIL
-9 TEKYK
+9 
-14 EDEQMKR
+14 
-21 SISKWLSV
+21 KWIAI

-35 VITSVSVYH
+35 VFTSVSVYH
-44 DKAKAE
+44 DRANAE
-50 EVSLADMIASA
+50 EVSLSDMIASA
-61 EYNVALGKTATA
+61 EYNVALNKQATVY
-73 FPAAVEGDISRL
+73 PAVVEGDITRL
-85 TDGVT
+85 TDGVL
-90 GAQDAQLHV
+90 GAQDAAIHV
-99 AISQAGWNYNGE
+99 TVSKPGWNYNEE
-111 SYATIDLG
+111 SHVTIDLG
-119 DTYDAST
+119 DTYDTST
-126 LDKVVVQY
+126 LDKIVVQY

-147 GRAYSVQ
+147 GKSYSVQ

-162 TTVATTENTQLDA
+162 TTVATTENTQLDD

-188 AVRYVR
+188 GVRYVR
-194 IYYPQTAQYGM
+194 IYYPQTSQYGM
-205 QVFEIAVLDTDKNL
+205 QILEIAVIDTDKDL
-219 KTSDGETVSVNT
+219 KTSDGETISINPQ
-231 ETTSKEDESGP
+231 ETTSKENESKP
-242 VETTEPE
+242 VETTVEKEP
-249 EQDTTKVPVVTD
+249 DTTKVPVVTD
-261 GRRHSQYMYL
+261 GRRHSRYMYL
-271 VSVSTGKIVQIDE
+271 VSVITGKVVQIDE
-284 ATKVLKANG
+284 ATKILKASG
-293 DISLLDNVEA
+293 DISLLDDVEA

-308 LYYTVAGT
+308 LYYTVEGT

-325 LRSPYNNQSVQGQAG
+325 LRSPYNNQSIQGQAG

-357 LEMQSDGTIAILST
+357 LEMQSDGTVAILST

-382 DDNKLKPNAKT
+382 DDNKLKPNTKT

-405 ANYSEKPAAAEV
+405 INYNEKPMAAEV
-417 RVTDRTMDSV
+417 TIAERTMDSV
-427 TLNFGVA
+427 TLDINVT

-446 ETEDG
+446 DAEDG
-451 EYTKIAEQVSNVYQ
+451 EYTKVAEQVSNMYK

-483 EDVKSDFSEIVSAKT
+483 EDVRSDFSENVSAKT
-498 LTSPVAAVP
+498 LTSPMPAVP
-507 TGLDIQYTGKD
+507 TGLDIQYTEKE

-575 DDLESDQS
+575 DALESEQS
-583 EVVAL
+583 EAMAL
-588 DIKLFGDTINLYSPT
+588 DIKLFGDTIHLYSPT

-609 NKEIKEISDEMMPAA
+609 NKEIRAISDKMMPAA
-624 KSEFSKN
+624 ESEFSKN
-631 RYAIAFKPGTY
+631 RYAIAFKPGAY

-696 KDDSEVKWG
+696 KDDTEVKWG

-751 FFVRNSVMTGGWY
+751 FFVRNSVMAGGWY

-776 NAPQNTENWGSATYQ
+776 NAPQTTENWASVTYQ
-791 AYTNIE
+791 SYTNIE

-807 LYLDENGEYQV
+807 LYLDNNGEYQV
-818 FVPGV
+818 FVPGI

-828 GVSWSEENMGEGTS
+828 GVSWSKDNMGEGTS

-877 YNIDKPLKVDNANTV
+877 YDIDKPLKVDNANTI

-901 TCTNAET
+901 TCTNEDT
-908 AIQVADVDGVSIAG
+908 AIKVADVDGVSIAG

-937 MGSKDSSA
+937 MGSKDASA

-958 VRVGGYSV
+958 VRVGGYSA

-1000 SKCDTGL
+1000 AKCDTGL
-1007 EVNGDNVNIYGLFC
+1007 EVNGDNVNVYGLFC
-1021 EHFQKHQT
+1021 EHFQKYQT

-1047 DVPTQADW
+1047 DVPMQTDW
-1055 MSNQGT
+1055 MSHDGT

-1070 ADHVQNH
+1070 ADNVEKH

-1099 AIEVSTGTKVF
+1099 AIEVSAGTKVF

-1124 GTITHVVNES
+1124 GTITHIVNES

-1140 GITQQGAKVGID
+1140 GITQQGAKVGIN
-1152 YYPKDASVL
+1152 YYPEDASVL
-1161 KAQLLKTI
+1161 KVQLLKTI

-1179 AEDAV
+1179 AEDVV
-1184 WEVFEQALKTAN
+1184 WEAFEQALKDAI
-1196 DVYNNEN
+1196 DVYNDEN
-1203 ADESQISK
+1203 ADESRISK
-1211 AQSDLVNAY
+1211 VQSGLVNAY

-1228 EHTPANV
+1228 EHTPVGA
-1235 STKKGVGSW
+1235 STKKGVASW

-1257 LKKVGAAW
+1257 LKKVGTSW
-1265 VYNWGTTK
+1265 LYNWGTTK
-1273 EIAQKVQNENMEY
+1273 EIAQKAQNENMEY
-1286 VPMIW
+1286 VPMVW
-1291 GQWDVNDSRI
+1291 GQWDVNDSKI
-1301 AELKDGKESG
+1301 AELKEGKETG
-1311 LYQNLLAFNEPD
+1311 LYKNLLAFNEPD

-1334 ALALW
+1334 ALELW

-1360 WVADFMEQAKEKG
+1360 WVADFMEKAKERG

-1378 LTVHVYQDFTHPD
+1378 LTVHVYQDFTHPE

-1421 STQWWGYQLYEPMSH
+1421 STQWWGYELYEPMSH
-1436 VNAVKYITDMGNML
+1436 VNAVKYITELGEML
-1450 ESLDF
+1450 ESLDY

-1482 NELTAEGEAYK
+1482 NELTPEGEAYK
-1493 AIGKADDNPEET
+1493 VVGKAVDKPEET
-1505 TPGSDETTTLEE
+1505 T
-1517 TTPAGGETTTP
+1517 TPDSEETTTP
-1528 EEVTTPNTGNET
+1528 EEITTSNTGGET
-1540 TTVSGENKTTTKA
+1540 TTVSVETTKA
-1553 PGKVKR
+1553 PNGDRITTKASVKVKR
-1559 PARVKIKKVTSPKK
+1559 PMRVKIKKVRSPKK
-1573 RRIKIR
+1573 CRIKIR
-1579 LKKVTGATG
+1579 LQKVKGAVG

-1603 KYKTKTYYTKKAK
+1603 QYRTRTYDTKKLK
-1616 FIIKKK
+1616 FTIKKK
-1622 LKSKKRYYVRVKAY
+1622 LKSKKKYYVRVKAY
-1636 KLVNG
+1636 KIVNG

-1654 VKVK
+1654 IKVK

>member
-1 MCFCKIEL
+1 
-9 TEKYK
+9 
-14 EDEQMKR
+14 MKKK
-21 SISKWLSV
+21 ISKLIAV

-35 VITSVSVYH
+35 VVTSISVYH
-44 DKAKAE
+44 DKTNAE
-50 EVSLADMIASA
+50 ETSLADMIASA
-61 EYNVALGKTATA
+61 EYNVALNKQSTAY
-73 FPAAVEGDISRL
+73 PAAVEGDLSRL
-85 TDGVT
+85 TDGVL
-90 GAQDAQLHV
+90 GAQDA
-99 AISQAGWNYNGE
+99 AIQVTISKQGWNYNEE

-147 GRAYSVQ
+147 GRPYSVQ

-162 TTVATTENTQLDA
+162 TTVAERENTQLDE
-175 ERMTIDEVSNVSG
+175 ERMTIDDVSNVSG

-194 IYYPQTAQYGM
+194 IYYPQTPQYGM
-205 QVFEIAVLDTDKNL
+205 QILEAAVLDTDKDL
-219 KTSDGETVSVNT
+219 KTSDGETVSVNQ
-231 ETTSKEDESGP
+231 ETTSKEDESKP
-242 VETTEPE
+242 IETTKAEEP
-249 EQDTTKVPVVTD
+249 DTTKTPIVTD
-261 GRRHSQYMYL
+261 GRRHSRYMYL
-271 VSVSTGKIVQIDE
+271 VSVSTGNIVQIDE

-293 DISLLDNVEA
+293 DISLLDDVEA
-303 MPNTA
+303 MPNSA
-308 LYYTVAGT
+308 LYYTAAGT

-325 LRSPYNNQSVQGQAG
+325 LRSPYNNQSVQGQAS
-340 GMVATGGNA
+340 GMAATGGNA

-382 DDNKLKPNAKT
+382 DDNKLKPNSKM
-393 VGDAQKFNFVLP
+393 VGDAQKFKFVLP
-405 ANYSEKPAAAEV
+405 ANYSEKPEAAEV
-417 RVTDRTMDSV
+417 VVSERTMDSV
-427 TLNFGVA
+427 TLQLNVS

-446 ETEDG
+446 DAEDG
-451 EYTKIAEQVSNVYQ
+451 EYTKVSEQVSNMYK
-465 DEGLE
+465 DEGLD
-470 AGKTYFYKVVTVA
+470 AGKTYFYKVVTIA
-483 EDVKSDFSEIVSAKT
+483 EDVKSDFSEVVRVKT
-498 LTSPVAAVP
+498 LTSPMAAVP
-507 TGLDIQYTGKD
+507 AGLDIQYTGKE

-528 ATSYVVYRST
+528 ATSYIVYRST

-545 KVGTTDTNSY
+545 KIGTTDTNSY

-566 YYKVASVNA
+566 YYKVVAVNA
-575 DDLESDQS
+575 DDLESEQS
-583 EVVAL
+583 EAVAL

-609 NKEIKEISDEMMPAA
+609 NKEIKAISDEMMPAA
-624 KSEFSKN
+624 KSEFSEN
-631 RYAIAFKPGTY
+631 RYAIAFKPGVY

-657 LGATPLDVSIKNIN
+657 LGVTPLDVSIKNIN

-696 KDDSEVKWG
+696 KDDAEVKWG

-776 NAPQNTENWGSATYQ
+776 NAPQTTENWGSATYQ
-791 AYTNIE
+791 SYTNIE
-797 KTEVV
+797 KTEIV

-807 LYLDENGEYQV
+807 LYLDDNGEYQV
-818 FVPGV
+818 FVPGI
-823 RKDTV
+823 RKDSA
-828 GVSWSEENMGEGTS
+828 GISWSENNMGEGTS
-842 VSIDKFYIAKAATD
+842 VSIDKFYIAKAETD

-867 GKSLILTPGL
+867 GKNLILTPGL
-877 YNIDKPLKVDNANTV
+877 YDIDSPLKVDNADTI

-901 TCTNAET
+901 TCTNEET
-908 AIQVADVDGVSIAG
+908 AIKVADVDGVSIAG
-922 IIAEAGEQ
+922 IIAEAGQ
-930 GSESLIE
+930 PGSKSLIE

-1000 SKCDTGL
+1000 AKCDTGL
-1007 EVNGDNVNIYGLFC
+1007 EVNGDNVNVYGLFC

-1047 DVPTQADW
+1047 DVPAQAEW
-1055 MSNQGT
+1055 MSNNGT
-1061 KNGYASYKV
+1061 KNGFASYKV
-1070 ADHVQNH
+1070 ADYVQNH

-1090 TGEKMNLES
+1090 TGEKMNLAS
-1099 AIEVSTGTKVF
+1099 AIEVSVGTKVF

-1116 LSGDNTNS
+1116 LSGDNTKS

-1152 YYPKDASVL
+1152 YYPEDASV
-1161 KAQLLKTI
+1161 
-1169 NQYKDTEKGT
+1169 E
-1179 AEDAV
+1179 
-1184 WEVFEQALKTAN
+1184 
-1196 DVYNNEN
+1196 
-1203 ADESQISK
+1203 
-1211 AQSDLVNAY
+1211 
-1220 NAVEKSKS
+1220 
-1228 EHTPANV
+1228 TPAGV
-1235 STKKGVGSW
+1235 STKKGVASW

-1257 LKKVGAAW
+1257 LKKVGTSW

-1273 EIAQKVQNENMEY
+1273 EIAQKAQNENIEY
-1286 VPMIW
+1286 VPMVW
-1291 GQWDVNDSRI
+1291 GQWYVNDSKI
-1301 AELKDGKESG
+1301 AELKEGKESG
-1311 LYQNLLAFNEPD
+1311 LYKNLLAFNEPD

-1328 NMTVEQ
+1328 NMTVEK
-1334 ALALW
+1334 ALELW

-1360 WVADFMEQAKEKG
+1360 WVAEFMEKAKEKG

-1378 LTVHVYQDFTHPD
+1378 LTVHVYQDFTHPE

-1421 STQWWGYQLYEPMSH
+1421 STQWWGYKLYEPMSH
-1436 VNAVKYITDMGNML
+1436 VNATKYITDMGNML

-1455 VERYAWFVD
+1455 VERYSWFVD
-1464 HSSNISG
+1464 HSSNTSG

-1482 NELTAEGEAYK
+1482 NELTPEGEAYK
-1493 AIGKADDNPEET
+1493 AIRKADDKPIET
-1505 TPGSDETTTLEE
+1505 TIPGTD
-1517 TTPAGGETTTP
+1517 ETTTP
-1528 EEVTTPNTGNET
+1528 EEVTTPNISGET
-1540 TTVSGENKTTTKA
+1540 TTAGGETTKA
-1553 PGKVKR
+1553 SGGDKVTTTAPTNVKR

-1573 RRIKIR
+1573 RRVKIR
-1579 LKKVTGATG
+1579 LKKVTGAVG
-1588 YKIQISLSKKFKKAK
+1588 YKIQISLSKKFKKGK
-1603 KYKTKTYYTKKAK
+1603 KYKTKTYYTKKLK

-1636 KLVNG
+1636 KLVKG
-1641 KKLYSKKWSKRKK
+1641 KKLYSRKWSKRKK
-1654 VKVK
+1654 IKIK

>member
-1 MCFCKIEL
+1 
-9 TEKYK
+9 
-14 EDEQMKR
+14 MKKK
-21 SISKWLSV
+21 ISKLIAV

-35 VITSVSVYH
+35 VITSISVYH
-44 DKAKAE
+44 DRTNAE
-50 EVSLADMIASA
+50 ETSLTDMIASV
-61 EYNVALGKTATA
+61 EYNVALNMQAA
-73 FPAAVEGDISRL
+73 VYPAAVEGDISRL
-85 TDGVT
+85 TDGVL
-90 GAQDAQLHV
+90 GAQDAAIHV
-99 AISQAGWNYNGE
+99 TISKQGWNYNEE

-147 GRAYSVQ
+147 GRPYSVQ

-162 TTVATTENTQLDA
+162 TTVSEKENTQLDE
-175 ERMTIDEVSNVSG
+175 ERMTIDDVSNVSG
-188 AVRYVR
+188 AVRYIR
-194 IYYPQTAQYGM
+194 IYYPQTPQYGM
-205 QVFEIAVLDTDKNL
+205 QILEIAVLDTDKNL
-219 KTSDGETVSVNT
+219 KTSDGETISINPE
-231 ETTSKEDESGP
+231 ETTSKEDSSNP
-242 VETTEPE
+242 VETTVEKEP
-249 EQDTTKVPVVTD
+249 DTTKTPVETD

-271 VSVSTGKIVQIDE
+271 VSVSTGKVVQIDE
-284 ATKVLKANG
+284 ASKVLKANG
-293 DISLLDNVEA
+293 DISLLDDVEA

-308 LYYTVAGT
+308 LYYTVTAT

-325 LRSPYNNQSVQGQAG
+325 LRSPYNNQSIQGQAS

-382 DDNKLKPNAKT
+382 DDNKLKPNSKT
-393 VGDAQKFNFVLP
+393 VGDAQKFKFVLP
-405 ANYSEKPAAAEV
+405 ANYSEKPEAAEV
-417 RVTDRTMDSV
+417 VVSERTMDSV
-427 TLNFGVA
+427 TLQLNVS

-446 ETEDG
+446 DAEGGD
-451 EYTKIAEQVSNVYQ
+451 YTKVAEQVSNMYK
-465 DEGLE
+465 DEGLD

-483 EDVKSDFSEIVSAKT
+483 EDVKSDFSEVVCAKT
-498 LTSPVAAVP
+498 LTSPMAAVP

-528 ATSYVVYRST
+528 AASYIVYRST

-566 YYKVASVNA
+566 YYKIVSVNA
-575 DDLESDQS
+575 DGLESEQS
-583 EVVAL
+583 EAVAL

-609 NKEIKEISDEMMPAA
+609 NKEIKAISDEMMPAA
-624 KSEFSKN
+624 KSEFSEN
-631 RYAIAFKPGTY
+631 RYAIAFKPGVY

-696 KDDSEVKWG
+696 KDDAEVKWG

-770 VFVGCE
+770 VFVGCK
-776 NAPQNTENWGSATYQ
+776 NAPQTTENWGSATYQ
-791 AYTNIE
+791 SYTNIE

-823 RKDTV
+823 RKNAA
-828 GVSWSEENMGEGTS
+828 GVSWSENNMGEGTS
-842 VSIDKFYIAKAATD
+842 VSIDKFYIAKADSD

-867 GKSLILTPGL
+867 GKNLILTPGL
-877 YNIDKPLKVDNANTV
+877 YNIDKPLQVDNANTI

-901 TCTNAET
+901 TCTNEDT
-908 AIQVADVDGVSIAG
+908 AIKVADVDGVSIAG
-922 IIAEAGEQ
+922 IIAEAGQ
-930 GSESLIE
+930 PGAKSLIE
-937 MGSKDSSA
+937 MGNEGSSA

-1000 SKCDTGL
+1000 AKCDTGL
-1007 EVNGDNVNIYGLFC
+1007 EVNGDNVNVYGLFC

-1047 DVPTQADW
+1047 DVPTQAEW
-1055 MSNQGT
+1055 MSNNGT
-1061 KNGYASYKV
+1061 KNGFASYKV
-1070 ADHVQNH
+1070 ADNVEKH

-1090 TGEKMNLES
+1090 TGEKMNLAS
-1099 AIEVSTGTKVF
+1099 AIEVSAGTKVF

-1116 LSGDNTNS
+1116 LSGDNTKS

-1152 YYPKDASVL
+1152 YYP
-1161 KAQLLKTI
+1161 
-1169 NQYKDTEKGT
+1169 
-1179 AEDAV
+1179 EDA
-1184 WEVFEQALKTAN
+1184 K
-1196 DVYNNEN
+1196 D
-1203 ADESQISK
+1203 D
-1211 AQSDLVNAY
+1211 
-1220 NAVEKSKS
+1220 
-1228 EHTPANV
+1228 TPVGV
-1235 STKKGVGSW
+1235 SAKKGVASW

-1257 LKKVGAAW
+1257 LKKVGTSW

-1273 EIAQKVQNENMEY
+1273 EIAQKAQNENIEY

-1291 GQWDVNDSRI
+1291 GQWDVNDSKI
-1301 AELKDGKESG
+1301 TELKEGKESG
-1311 LYQNLLAFNEPD
+1311 LYKNLLAFNEPD

-1328 NMTVEQ
+1328 NMTVEK
-1334 ALALW
+1334 ALELW

-1360 WVADFMEQAKEKG
+1360 WVADFMEKAKEKG

-1378 LTVHVYQDFTHPD
+1378 LTVHVYQDFTHPE

-1421 STQWWGYQLYEPMSH
+1421 STQWWGYKLYEPMSH
-1436 VNAVKYITDMGNML
+1436 ANAVKYITEMGNML

-1455 VERYAWFVD
+1455 VERYSWFVD
-1464 HSSNISG
+1464 HSSNTSG

-1482 NELTAEGEAYK
+1482 NELTPEGEAYK
-1493 AIGKADDNPEET
+1493 AIGKAEDKPI
-1505 TPGSDETTTLEE
+1505 ETTTPDES
-1517 TTPAGGETTTP
+1517 ETTTP
-1528 EEVTTPNTGNET
+1528 EEVTTPDTSGET
-1540 TTVSGENKTTTKA
+1540 TTAGGETTKA
-1553 PGKVKR
+1553 SGGDKVTTTAPTNVKR

-1573 RRIKIR
+1573 RRVKIR
-1579 LKKVTGATG
+1579 LKKVTGAVG
-1588 YKIQISLSKKFKKAK
+1588 YKIQISLSKKFKKGK
-1603 KYKTKTYYTKKAK
+1603 KYKTKTYYTKKVK

-1636 KLVNG
+1636 KLVKG
-1641 KKLYSKKWSKRKK
+1641 KKLYSRKWSKRKK
-1654 VKVK
+1654 IKIK

>member
-1 MCFCKIEL
+1 
-9 TEKYK
+9 
-14 EDEQMKR
+14 MKKK
-21 SISKWLSV
+21 ISKLIAV
-29 ILSLAL
+29 VLSLAL
-35 VITSVSVYH
+35 VITSFGIYH
-44 DKAKAE
+44 DKTNAE
-50 EVSLADMIASA
+50 EVSLAEMIAST
-61 EYNVALGKTATA
+61 EYNVALNKQAA
-73 FPAAVEGDISRL
+73 AYPEAVEGDISRL
-85 TDGVT
+85 TDGVL
-90 GAQDAQLHV
+90 GAQDA
-99 AISQAGWNYNGE
+99 AIQVTISKQGWNYNEE

-147 GRAYSVQ
+147 GRPYSVQ

-162 TTVATTENTQLDA
+162 TTVAQRENTQLNE
-175 ERMTIDEVSNVSG
+175 ERMTIDDVLNVSG
-188 AVRYVR
+188 AVRYIR
-194 IYYPQTAQYGM
+194 IYYPQTPQYGM
-205 QVFEIAVLDTDKNL
+205 QILEIAVLDTDKDL
-219 KTSDGETVSVNT
+219 KTSDGETVSV
-231 ETTSKEDESGP
+231 EQQTTSKEEP
-242 VETTEPE
+242 IETTKIE
-249 EQDTTKVPVVTD
+249 EVDTTKTPIVTD

-271 VSVSTGKIVQIDE
+271 VSVGTGKIVQIDE

-293 DISLLDNVEA
+293 DISLLDDVEA
-303 MPNTA
+303 MPNSA

-325 LRSPYNNQSVQGQAG
+325 LRSPYNNQSIQGQAS

-371 NGDNYVTVDTA
+371 NGDNYVTVDTT
-382 DDNKLKPNAKT
+382 DDNKLKPNSKT
-393 VGDAQKFNFVLP
+393 VGEAQKFKFVLP
-405 ANYSEKPAAAEV
+405 ANYSEKPEAAEV
-417 RVTDRTMDSV
+417 VVSERTMDSI
-427 TLNFGVA
+427 TLQLNVS

-446 ETEDG
+446 DSEDG
-451 EYTKIAEQVSNVYQ
+451 EYTKVSEQVSNIYK
-465 DEGLE
+465 DEGLD
-470 AGKTYFYKVVTVA
+470 AGKKYFYKIVTVA
-483 EDVKSDFSEIVSAKT
+483 EDVKSDFSKVVRTKT
-498 LTSPVAAVP
+498 LTSPMASVP
-507 TGLDIQYTGKD
+507 TGLDIQYTGKE

-528 ATSYVVYRST
+528 ATSYIVYRST
-538 GKYSEYT
+538 GKYSEYA

-566 YYKVASVNA
+566 YYKVEAVNA
-575 DDLESDQS
+575 DDLRSEQS
-583 EVVAL
+583 EAMAL

-603 DDVSVI
+603 DDVSTI
-609 NKEIKEISDEMMPAA
+609 NKEIKAISDEMMPAA
-624 KSEFSKN
+624 KSEFSEN
-631 RYAIAFKPGTY
+631 RYAIAFKPGVY

-696 KDDSEVKWG
+696 KDDTEVKWG

-751 FFVRNSVMTGGWY
+751 FFVRNSVLTGGWY

-776 NAPQNTENWGSATYQ
+776 NAPQTTENWGGATYQ
-791 AYTNIE
+791 SYTNIE

-828 GVSWSEENMGEGTS
+828 GVSWSENNMGEGTS
-842 VSIDKFYIAKAATD
+842 VSIDKFYIAKADTD

-867 GKSLILTPGL
+867 GKNLILTPGL
-877 YNIDKPLKVDNANTV
+877 YNIDKPLRVDNASTI

-901 TCTNAET
+901 TCTNEDT
-908 AIQVADVDGVSIAG
+908 AIKVADVDGVSIAG
-922 IIAEAGEQ
+922 IIAEAGQ
-930 GSESLIE
+930 PGSKSLIE
-937 MGSKDSSA
+937 MGSEDSSA
-945 DHSSNPSWFSDVY
+945 DHSNNPSWFSDVY

-1000 SKCDTGL
+1000 AKCDTGL
-1007 EVNGDNVNIYGLFC
+1007 EVNGDNVNVYGLFC

-1047 DVPTQADW
+1047 DVPTQAEW
-1055 MSNQGT
+1055 MSNNGT

-1090 TGEKMNLES
+1090 TGEKMNLAS
-1099 AIEVSTGTKVF
+1099 AIEVSAGTKVF

-1116 LSGDNTNS
+1116 LSGENTKS
-1124 GTITHVVNES
+1124 GTITHIVNET

-1152 YYPKDASVL
+1152 YYPEDASVL

-1179 AEDAV
+1179 AEDTV
-1184 WEVFEQALKTAN
+1184 WEKFEQALKYAN
-1196 DVYNNEN
+1196 DVYNDDN

-1211 AQSDLVNAY
+1211 AQSGLVNAY

-1228 EHTPANV
+1228 ENTPASV
-1235 STKKGVGSW
+1235 STKKGVASW

-1257 LKKVGAAW
+1257 LKKVGTSW
-1265 VYNWGTTK
+1265 VYNWGTSK
-1273 EIAQKVQNENMEY
+1273 EIAQKAQNENIEY
-1286 VPMIW
+1286 VPMLW
-1291 GQWDVNDSRI
+1291 GQWDVSDSKI
-1301 AELKDGKESG
+1301 AELKEGKENG
-1311 LYQNLLAFNEPD
+1311 LYKNLLAFNEPD

-1328 NMTVEQ
+1328 NMTVEK
-1334 ALALW
+1334 ALELW
-1339 PKLEETGL
+1339 PRLEETGL

-1360 WVADFMEQAKEKG
+1360 WVADFMEKAKEKG

-1378 LTVHVYQDFTHPD
+1378 LTVHVYQDFTHPE

-1455 VERYAWFVD
+1455 VERYSWFVD
-1464 HSSNISG
+1464 YSSNITG

-1482 NELTAEGEAYK
+1482 NELTPEGEAYK
-1493 AIGKADDNPEET
+1493 AIGKADDKPI
-1505 TPGSDETTTLEE
+1505 ETTT
-1517 TTPAGGETTTP
+1517 PDSETTTP
-1528 EEVTTPNTGNET
+1528 EEVTTPDTGSET
-1540 TTVSGENKTTTKA
+1540 TTADGVTTKVSDDDKVITKA
-1553 PGKVKR
+1553 PTNVKR

-1573 RRIKIR
+1573 RRIKIS
-1579 LKKVTGATG
+1579 LKKVTGAKG
-1588 YKIQISLSKKFKKAK
+1588 YKIQISLSKKFKNGK
-1603 KYKTKTYYTKKAK
+1603 KYKTKTYYTKKLK

-1622 LKSKKRYYVRVKAY
+1622 LISKKRYYVRVKAY
-1636 KLVNG
+1636 KLVKG
-1641 KKLYSKKWSKRKK
+1641 KKFYSRKWSKRKK
-1654 VKVK
+1654 IKLK

>member
-1 MCFCKIEL
+1 
-9 TEKYK
+9 
-14 EDEQMKR
+14 MKKK
-21 SISKWLSV
+21 ISKIVAV

-44 DKAKAE
+44 DKTNAE

-61 EYNVALGKTATA
+61 EYNVALNKQATA
-73 FPAAVEGDISRL
+73 YPAVVEGDISRL
-85 TDGVT
+85 TDGVL
-90 GAQDAQLHV
+90 GAQDAAMQV
-99 AISQAGWNYNGE
+99 TISKQGWNYNEE

-147 GRAYSVQ
+147 GRPYSVQ

-162 TTVATTENTQLDA
+162 STVAQTENTQLDE
-175 ERMTIDEVSNVSG
+175 ERMTIDDVSNVSG

-194 IYYPQTAQYGM
+194 IYYPQTPQYGM
-205 QVFEIAVLDTDKNL
+205 QILEIAVLDTDKNL
-219 KTSDGETVSVNT
+219 KTSDRETVSV
-231 ETTSKEDESGP
+231 EQQTTSKEEP
-242 VETTEPE
+242 IQTTKAEEP
-249 EQDTTKVPVVTD
+249 DTTKASIVTD

-271 VSVSTGKIVQIDE
+271 VSVSTGKVVQIDE
-284 ATKVLKANG
+284 ASKVLKANG

-303 MPNTA
+303 MPSAA

-357 LEMQSDGTIAILST
+357 LEMQSDGTMAILST

-382 DDNKLKPNAKT
+382 DDNKLKPNSKT

-405 ANYSEKPAAAEV
+405 ANYSEKPESAEV
-417 RVTDRTMDSV
+417 TALERAMDSV
-427 TLNFGVA
+427 TLQLNVS

-446 ETEDG
+446 EAEEG
-451 EYTKIAEQVSNVYQ
+451 EYIKIAEQVSNMYK

-470 AGKTYFYKVVTVA
+470 AGKTYFYKIVTVA

-498 LTSPVAAVP
+498 LTSPMAAVP
-507 TGLDIQYTGKD
+507 TGLDIQHTGKD

-523 EKAQY
+523 EKAEY
-528 ATSYVVYRST
+528 ATSYIVYRST

-566 YYKVASVNA
+566 YYKVVSVNA
-575 DDLESDQS
+575 DDLESEQS
-583 EVVAL
+583 EAMAL

-609 NKEIKEISDEMMPAA
+609 NKEIKAISEEMMPAA
-624 KSEFSKN
+624 KSEFSEN
-631 RYAIAFKPGTY
+631 RYAIAFKPGAY
-642 DINTI
+642 NINTI

-689 NLSVMTG
+689 NISVMTG
-696 KDDSEVKWG
+696 KDDAEVKWG

-776 NAPQNTENWGSATYQ
+776 NAPQTTENWGSATYQ
-791 AYTNIE
+791 SYTNIE
-797 KTEVV
+797 KTEIV

-823 RKDTV
+823 RKNAA
-828 GVSWSEENMGEGTS
+828 GVSWSENNMGEGTS
-842 VSIDKFYIAKAATD
+842 VSIDKFYIAKADSD
-856 NADTMNQALAE
+856 NADTMNQALTE
-867 GKSLILTPGL
+867 GKNLILTPGL
-877 YNIDKPLKVDNANTV
+877 YNIDKPLQVDNANTI

-901 TCTNAET
+901 TCTNEDT
-908 AIQVADVDGVSIAG
+908 AIKVADVDGVSIAG
-922 IIAEAGEQ
+922 IIAEAGQ
-930 GSESLIE
+930 PGSKSLIE
-937 MGSKDSSA
+937 MGSGDSSA

-1000 SKCDTGL
+1000 AKCDTGL
-1007 EVNGDNVNIYGLFC
+1007 EVNGDNVNVYGLFC

-1047 DVPTQADW
+1047 DVPTQAEW
-1055 MSNQGT
+1055 MSNNGT

-1070 ADHVQNH
+1070 ADHVEKH

-1099 AIEVSTGTKVF
+1099 AIEVSAGTKVF

-1116 LSGDNTNS
+1116 LSGDNTKS

-1140 GITQQGAKVGID
+1140 GITQQGAKVGIN
-1152 YYPKDASVL
+1152 YYPEDVKD
-1161 KAQLLKTI
+1161 
-1169 NQYKDTEKGT
+1169 DTPVGE
-1179 AEDAV
+1179 
-1184 WEVFEQALKTAN
+1184 
-1196 DVYNNEN
+1196 
-1203 ADESQISK
+1203 
-1211 AQSDLVNAY
+1211 
-1220 NAVEKSKS
+1220 
-1228 EHTPANV
+1228 
-1235 STKKGVGSW
+1235 STKKGVASW

-1257 LKKVGAAW
+1257 LKKVGTSW

-1273 EIAQKVQNENMEY
+1273 EIAQKAQNEDIEY
-1286 VPMIW
+1286 VPMVW
-1291 GQWDVNDSRI
+1291 GSWDVNDSKI
-1301 AELKDGKESG
+1301 AELKEGKESG
-1311 LYQNLLAFNEPD
+1311 LYKNLLAFNEPD

-1334 ALALW
+1334 ALELW

-1360 WVADFMEQAKEKG
+1360 WVADFMEKAKEKG

-1378 LTVHVYQDFTHPD
+1378 LTVHVYQDFTHPQ

-1436 VNAVKYITDMGNML
+1436 VNAVKYITEMGNML

-1455 VERYAWFVD
+1455 VERYSWFVD
-1464 HSSNISG
+1464 HSSNTSG
-1471 TEYTRLFDVST
+1471 TEYTRLFDIST
-1482 NELTAEGEAYK
+1482 NELTPEGEAYK
-1493 AIGKADDNPEET
+1493 AIGKVDDKPV
-1505 TPGSDETTTLEE
+1505 ETTTQDS
-1517 TTPAGGETTTP
+1517 GETTAP
-1528 EEVTTPNTGNET
+1528 EEVTTPNTGGET
-1540 TTVSGENKTTTKA
+1540 TTSGSETTKA
-1553 PGKVKR
+1553 PSGDKITTKAPVSVKR
-1559 PARVKIKKVTSPKK
+1559 PAKVKIKKVSSPKK
-1573 RRIKIR
+1573 HRVRIR
-1579 LKKVTGATG
+1579 LKKVTGAAG
-1588 YKIQISLSKKFKKAK
+1588 YKIQISLSKKFKKGK
-1603 KYKTKTYYTKKAK
+1603 KYKTKTYYTKKLN

-1622 LKSKKRYYVRVKAY
+1622 LKSKKRFYVRVKAY

-1654 VKVK
+1654 IKIK

>member
-1 MCFCKIEL
+1 
-9 TEKYK
+9 
-14 EDEQMKR
+14 MKKK
-21 SISKWLSV
+21 ISKLIAV

-35 VITSVSVYH
+35 VITSISVYH
-44 DKAKAE
+44 DRTNAE
-50 EVSLADMIASA
+50 ETSLTDMIASA
-61 EYNVALGKTATA
+61 EYNVALNMQAA
-73 FPAAVEGDISRL
+73 VYPAAVEGDISRL
-85 TDGVT
+85 TDGVL
-90 GAQDAQLHV
+90 GAQDAAIHV
-99 AISQAGWNYNGE
+99 TISKQGWNYNEE

-119 DTYDAST
+119 DIYDAST

-147 GRAYSVQ
+147 GRPYSVQ

-162 TTVATTENTQLDA
+162 TTVSEKENTQLDE
-175 ERMTIDEVSNVSG
+175 ERMTIDDVSNVSG
-188 AVRYVR
+188 AVRYIR
-194 IYYPQTAQYGM
+194 IYYPQTPQYGM
-205 QVFEIAVLDTDKNL
+205 QILEIAVLDTDKNL
-219 KTSDGETVSVNT
+219 KTSDGETISINPE
-231 ETTSKEDESGP
+231 ETTSKEDSSNP
-242 VETTEPE
+242 VETTVEKEP
-249 EQDTTKVPVVTD
+249 DTTKTPVETD

-271 VSVSTGKIVQIDE
+271 VSVSTGKVVQIDE
-284 ATKVLKANG
+284 ASKVLKANG
-293 DISLLDNVEA
+293 DISLLDDVEA

-308 LYYTVAGT
+308 LYYTVTAT

-325 LRSPYNNQSVQGQAG
+325 LRSPYNNQSIQGQAS

-357 LEMQSDGTIAILST
+357 LEMQSDGTVAILST

-382 DDNKLKPNAKT
+382 DDNKLKPNSKT
-393 VGDAQKFNFVLP
+393 VGDAQKFKFVLP
-405 ANYSEKPAAAEV
+405 ANYSEKPEAAEV
-417 RVTDRTMDSV
+417 VVSEKTMDSV
-427 TLNFGVA
+427 TLQLNVS

-446 ETEDG
+446 DAEGGD
-451 EYTKIAEQVSNVYQ
+451 YTKVAEQVSNMYK
-465 DEGLE
+465 DEGLD
-470 AGKTYFYKVVTVA
+470 AGKTYFYKVVTVV
-483 EDVKSDFSEIVSAKT
+483 EDVKSDFSEVVRAKT
-498 LTSPVAAVP
+498 LTSPMAAVP

-528 ATSYVVYRST
+528 AASYIVYRST

-566 YYKVASVNA
+566 YYKIVSVNA
-575 DDLESDQS
+575 DGLESEQS
-583 EVVAL
+583 EAVAL

-609 NKEIKEISDEMMPAA
+609 NKEIKAISDEMMPAA
-624 KSEFSKN
+624 KSEFSEN
-631 RYAIAFKPGTY
+631 RYAIAFKPGVY

-696 KDDSEVKWG
+696 KDDAEVKWG

-751 FFVRNSVMTGGWY
+751 FFVRNSVMTGDWY

-776 NAPQNTENWGSATYQ
+776 NAPQTTENWGSATYQ
-791 AYTNIE
+791 SYTNIE

-823 RKDTV
+823 RKNAA
-828 GVSWSEENMGEGTS
+828 GVSWSENNMGEGTS
-842 VSIDKFYIAKAATD
+842 VSIDKFYIAKADSD
-856 NADTMNQALAE
+856 NADTMNQALTE
-867 GKSLILTPGL
+867 GKNLILTPGL
-877 YNIDKPLKVDNANTV
+877 YNIDKPLQVDNANTI

-901 TCTNAET
+901 TCTNEDT
-908 AIQVADVDGVSIAG
+908 AIKVADVDGVSIAG
-922 IIAEAGEQ
+922 IIAEAGQ
-930 GSESLIE
+930 PGSKSLIE
-937 MGSKDSSA
+937 MGNEGSSA

-1000 SKCDTGL
+1000 AKCDTGL
-1007 EVNGDNVNIYGLFC
+1007 EVNGDNVNVYGLFC

-1029 LWNGENGKMYF
+1029 VWNGENGKMYF

-1047 DVPTQADW
+1047 DVPTQAEW
-1055 MSNQGT
+1055 MSNNGT
-1061 KNGYASYKV
+1061 KNGFASYKV
-1070 ADHVQNH
+1070 ADNVEKH

-1090 TGEKMNLES
+1090 TGEKMNLAS
-1099 AIEVSTGTKVF
+1099 AIEVSAGTKVF

-1116 LSGDNTNS
+1116 LSGDNTKS

-1152 YYPKDASVL
+1152 YYPEDASVL

-1184 WEVFEQALKTAN
+1184 WEKFEKALKDAN
-1196 DVYNNEN
+1196 DVYNDAN

-1211 AQSDLVNAY
+1211 AQSGLVNAY

-1228 EHTPANV
+1228 EHTPASV
-1235 STKKGVGSW
+1235 SAKKGVASW
-1244 WYAANDPNKDVSV
+1244 WYAANDPNKDVSA
-1257 LKKVGAAW
+1257 LKKVGTSW

-1273 EIAQKVQNENMEY
+1273 EIAQKAQNENIEY
-1286 VPMIW
+1286 VPMVW
-1291 GQWDVNDSRI
+1291 GQWDVNDSKI
-1301 AELKDGKESG
+1301 AELKEGKESG
-1311 LYQNLLAFNEPD
+1311 LYKNLLAFNEPD

-1328 NMTVEQ
+1328 NMTVEK
-1334 ALALW
+1334 ALELW

-1360 WVADFMEQAKEKG
+1360 WVADFMEKAKGKG

-1378 LTVHVYQDFTHPD
+1378 LTVHVYQDFTHPE

-1436 VNAVKYITDMGNML
+1436 INAVKYITEMGDML

-1455 VERYAWFVD
+1455 VERYSWFVD
-1464 HSSNISG
+1464 HSSNITG

-1482 NELTAEGEAYK
+1482 NELTPEGEAYK
-1493 AIGKADDNPEET
+1493 AIGKADDKPI
-1505 TPGSDETTTLEE
+1505 ETTTPDES
-1517 TTPAGGETTTP
+1517 ETTTP
-1528 EEVTTPNTGNET
+1528 EEATTPNTSGET
-1540 TTVSGENKTTTKA
+1540 TTAGGETTKA
-1553 PGKVKR
+1553 PDGEKVTTTAPTNVKR
-1559 PARVKIKKVTSPKK
+1559 PARVKIKKATSPKK
-1573 RRIKIR
+1573 RRVKIR
-1579 LKKVTGATG
+1579 LKKVTGAVG
-1588 YKIQISLSKKFKKAK
+1588 YKIQISLSKKLKKGK
-1603 KYKTKTYYTKKAK
+1603 KYKTKTYYTKKLK

-1636 KLVNG
+1636 KLVKG
-1641 KKLYSKKWSKRKK
+1641 KKLYSRKWSKRKK
-1654 VKVK
+1654 VNIK

>member
-1 MCFCKIEL
+1 
-9 TEKYK
+9 
-14 EDEQMKR
+14 MKKK
-21 SISKWLSV
+21 ISKIVAV

-44 DKAKAE
+44 DKTNAE

-61 EYNVALGKTATA
+61 EYNVALNKQATA
-73 FPAAVEGDISRL
+73 YPAVVEGDISRL
-85 TDGVT
+85 TDGVL
-90 GAQDAQLHV
+90 GAQDAAMQV
-99 AISQAGWNYNGE
+99 TISKQGWNYNEE

-147 GRAYSVQ
+147 GRPYSVQ

-162 TTVATTENTQLDA
+162 STVAQTENTQLDE
-175 ERMTIDEVSNVSG
+175 ERMTIDDVSNVSG

-194 IYYPQTAQYGM
+194 IYYPQTPQYGM
-205 QVFEIAVLDTDKNL
+205 QILEIAVLDTDKNL
-219 KTSDGETVSVNT
+219 KTSDRETVSV
-231 ETTSKEDESGP
+231 EQQTTSKEEP
-242 VETTEPE
+242 IQTTKAEEP
-249 EQDTTKVPVVTD
+249 DTTKASIVTD

-271 VSVSTGKIVQIDE
+271 VSVSTGKVVQIDE
-284 ATKVLKANG
+284 ASKVLKANG

-303 MPNTA
+303 MPSAA

-357 LEMQSDGTIAILST
+357 LEMQSDGTMAILST

-382 DDNKLKPNAKT
+382 DDNKLKPNSKT

-405 ANYSEKPAAAEV
+405 ANYSEKPESAEV
-417 RVTDRTMDSV
+417 TVLERAMDSV
-427 TLNFGVA
+427 TLQLNVS

-446 ETEDG
+446 EAEEG
-451 EYTKIAEQVSNVYQ
+451 EYIKIAEQVSNMYK

-470 AGKTYFYKVVTVA
+470 AGKTYFYKIVTVA

-498 LTSPVAAVP
+498 LTSPMAAVP
-507 TGLDIQYTGKD
+507 TGLDIQHTGKE

-523 EKAQY
+523 EKAEY
-528 ATSYVVYRST
+528 ATSYIVYRST

-566 YYKVASVNA
+566 YYKVVSVNA
-575 DDLESDQS
+575 DDLESEQS
-583 EVVAL
+583 EAMAL

-609 NKEIKEISDEMMPAA
+609 NKEIKAISDEMMPAA
-624 KSEFSKN
+624 KSEFSEN
-631 RYAIAFKPGTY
+631 RYAIAFKPGAY
-642 DINTI
+642 NINTI

-689 NLSVMTG
+689 NLSVLTG
-696 KDDSEVKWG
+696 QENAEVKWG

-776 NAPQNTENWGSATYQ
+776 NAPQTTENWGSATYQ
-791 AYTNIE
+791 SYTNIE
-797 KTEVV
+797 KTEIV

-823 RKDTV
+823 RKDAV
-828 GVSWSEENMGEGTS
+828 GVSWSENNMGEGSS

-877 YNIDKPLKVDNANTV
+877 YNIDKPLKVDNANTI

-901 TCTNAET
+901 TCTNEDT
-908 AIQVADVDGVSIAG
+908 AIKVADVDGVSIAG
-922 IIAEAGEQ
+922 IIAEAGQ
-930 GSESLIE
+930 SGSESLIE
-937 MGSKDSSA
+937 MGSKDASA
-945 DHSSNPSWFSDVY
+945 NHSSNPSWFSDVY

-966 GSCEKGIVINSNNV
+966 GFCEKGIVINSNNV

-1000 SKCDTGL
+1000 AKCDTGL
-1007 EVNGDNVNIYGLFC
+1007 EVNGDNVNVYGLFC

-1047 DVPTQADW
+1047 DVPTQTDW
-1055 MSNQGT
+1055 MSHDGT
-1061 KNGYASYKV
+1061 KNGFASYKV
-1070 ADHVQNH
+1070 ADNVEKH
-1077 EAYGLGVYEVFIY
+1077 EAFGLGVYEVFIY

-1099 AIEVSTGTKVF
+1099 AIEVSAGTKVF

-1152 YYPKDASVL
+1152 YYP
-1161 KAQLLKTI
+1161 
-1169 NQYKDTEKGT
+1169 
-1179 AEDAV
+1179 EDA
-1184 WEVFEQALKTAN
+1184 K
-1196 DVYNNEN
+1196 D
-1203 ADESQISK
+1203 D
-1211 AQSDLVNAY
+1211 
-1220 NAVEKSKS
+1220 
-1228 EHTPANV
+1228 TPV
-1235 STKKGVGSW
+1235 GESTKKGVASW

-1257 LKKVGAAW
+1257 LKKVGTSW

-1273 EIAQKVQNENMEY
+1273 EIAQKAQNEDIEY
-1286 VPMIW
+1286 VPMVW
-1291 GQWDVNDSRI
+1291 GSWDVNDSKM
-1301 AELKDGKESG
+1301 AELKEGKESG
-1311 LYQNLLAFNEPD
+1311 LYKNLLAFNEPD

-1334 ALALW
+1334 ALQLW

-1360 WVADFMEQAKEKG
+1360 WVADFMEKAKEKG

-1378 LTVHVYQDFTHPD
+1378 LTVHVYQDFTHPE

-1436 VNAVKYITDMGNML
+1436 VNAVKYITEMGNML

-1455 VERYAWFVD
+1455 VERYSWFVD
-1464 HSSNISG
+1464 HSSNTSG
-1471 TEYTRLFDVST
+1471 TEYTRLFDIST
-1482 NELTAEGEAYK
+1482 NELTPEGEAYK
-1493 AIGKADDNPEET
+1493 AIGKVDDKPV
-1505 TPGSDETTTLEE
+1505 ETTTQDS
-1517 TTPAGGETTTP
+1517 GETTAP
-1528 EEVTTPNTGNET
+1528 EEVTTPNTGGET
-1540 TTVSGENKTTTKA
+1540 TTSGSETIKAPSGDKITTKA
-1553 PGKVKR
+1553 PVSVKR
-1559 PARVKIKKVTSPKK
+1559 PAKVKIKKVSSPKK
-1573 RRIKIR
+1573 HRVRIR
-1579 LKKVTGATG
+1579 LKKVTGAAG
-1588 YKIQISLSKKFKKAK
+1588 YKIQISLSKKFKKGK
-1603 KYKTKTYYTKKAK
+1603 KYKTKTYYTKKLN

-1622 LKSKKRYYVRVKAY
+1622 LKSKKRFYVRVKAY

-1654 VKVK
+1654 IKIK